1 MPPEL
6 PVSKGLAAVTR
17 AVNESGCDGGRLLMR
32 WHATVIGHDR
42 KAVDAIRVCLCR

>member
-1 MPPEL
+1 MPPES
-6 PVSKGLAAVTR
+6 PVSKDLAAVAR
-17 AVNESGCDGGRLLMR
+17 AVSEPERGRGRLLMR